1 MKPFIVIGLNFL
13 FYLILF
19 ILVKDVAYAVS
30 QAKISTITSSGL
42 SFFWD
47 KVDLSKLSHVLYTS
61 IIIIGIINAL
71 VYKLLPTWKKYIKF
85 ITLKFNVNALS
96 SPTCTSVLHFF
107 VFAVGIYFSVISSAL
122 NDWVSKD
129 VLITQG
135 ASSLFSIVI
144 AGFALSILVFM
155 LNQTAIGKKKVLEDK
170 NNQDTYSDKIEE
182 LQQAI
187 RLAPPNGFAK
197 LLADYVDVAD
207 DFVQAVHQKS
217 SQLKTARSYASKLI
231 DVNNRE
237 IYQGI
242 EKLHNKID
250 KTVINEK
257 KEEIQENIRDLESG
271 QEVTAS
277 HIRAI
282 LAAYSRLA
290 AQFDGI
296 NPSQHNI
303 YRANLMLKYNI
314 SDKQIKQSDV
324 FRYVPSIL
332 KGNESNSIKH
342 YLTLHQEH
350 SIKIFRD
357 KERISEH
364 DGSKLVPIKFEP
376 DEDIRTFS
384 LPFFLGEDKKHYNCF
399 GAPRAVV
406 EVKHQIINDTQEEI
420 ENWNS
425 QKVSPTE
432 LVEEAK
438 GHFNRRDIAK
448 SIISIPI
455 MNSRYDELHNSST
468 YVMGVVNIY
477 RDKPDLMMGNASKQQ
492 QFVHITT
499 PLNFAL
505 SKIVAHDMVY
515 RYNVNLLKDI
525 LDFADLD
532 SENRITTLRSA

>member
-1 MKPFIVIGLNFL
+1 M
-13 FYLILF
+13 
-19 ILVKDVAYAVS
+19 
-30 QAKISTITSSGL
+30 
-42 SFFWD
+42 
-47 KVDLSKLSHVLYTS
+47 
-61 IIIIGIINAL
+61 
-71 VYKLLPTWKKYIKF
+71 
-85 ITLKFNVNALS
+85 S
-96 SPTCTSVLHFF
+96 SPTCTSILHFS

-122 NDWVSKD
+122 NRWVSKD
-129 VLITQG
+129 ELLTQG
-135 ASSLFSIVI
+135 ASSLFSTVV
-144 AGFALSILVFM
+144 AGFALSILIFV
-155 LNQTAIGKKKVLEDK
+155 LNQTAIGKKKTLEDK
-170 NNQDTYSDKIEE
+170 NNQDTYREKIEE

-207 DFVQAVHQKS
+207 DFVQAVLQKS
-217 SQLKTARSYASKLI
+217 SRLQTARSYASKL
-231 DVNNRE
+231 VGVESRE

-242 EKLHNKID
+242 EKLHHKID
-250 KTVINEK
+250 KTAINEK
-257 KEEIQENIRDLESG
+257 KEEIKKIIRTLESG

-296 NPSQHNI
+296 KPSGDNI

-332 KGNESNSIKH
+332 KGNESSSIKH

-350 SIKIFRD
+350 SIKIFKE

-364 DGSKLVPIKFEP
+364 DGSKLVPLAFEA
-376 DEDIRTFS
+376 DEDISTFS
-384 LPFFLGEDKKHYNCF
+384 LPFFLGKDKKHYNCF

-406 EVKHQIINDTQEEI
+406 EVKHQIINDTQKEI
-420 ENWNS
+420 ENWS
-425 QKVSPTE
+425 RQQVSPTE

-438 GHFNRRDIAK
+438 EHFNRRDIAK

-455 MNSRYDELHNSST
+455 MNSRYDEVHNSSI

-515 RYNVNLLKDI
+515 RYNVNFLKDV
-525 LDFADLD
+525 LDFVNQD
-532 SENRITTLRSA
+532 SEDCITQGVPDG

>member
-1 MKPFIVIGLNFL
+1 M
-13 FYLILF
+13 
-19 ILVKDVAYAVS
+19 
-30 QAKISTITSSGL
+30 
-42 SFFWD
+42 
-47 KVDLSKLSHVLYTS
+47 
-61 IIIIGIINAL
+61 
-71 VYKLLPTWKKYIKF
+71 
-85 ITLKFNVNALS
+85 S
-96 SPTCTSVLHFF
+96 SPTCTSILHFS

-122 NDWVSKD
+122 NGWVSKD
-129 VLITQG
+129 ELLTQG
-135 ASSLFSIVI
+135 GSSFFSTVV
-144 AGFALSILVFM
+144 AGLVLSILIFV
-155 LNQTAIGKKKVLEDK
+155 LNQTAIGKKKTLEDK
-170 NNQDTYSDKIEE
+170 NNQDTYREKIEE

-187 RLAPPNGFAK
+187 RLAPATGFAK

-207 DFVQAVHQKS
+207 DFVQAVLKKS
-217 SQLKTARSYASKLI
+217 SQLQTSRSYASKLI
-231 DVNNRE
+231 GVESRE

-242 EKLHNKID
+242 EKLHHKID
-250 KTVINEK
+250 KAAINEK
-257 KEEIQENIRDLESG
+257 KEEIKNIIRTLESG

-296 NPSQHNI
+296 KPSRDNI

-332 KGNESNSIKH
+332 KGNEGSSIKH

-350 SIKIFRD
+350 SIKIFKE
-357 KERISEH
+357 KERISEY
-364 DGSKLVPIKFEP
+364 DGSKLVPLAFEP
-376 DEDIRTFS
+376 DEDISTFS

-406 EVKHQIINDTQEEI
+406 EVKHQIINDTQKEI
-420 ENWNS
+420 ENWS
-425 QKVSPTE
+425 RQQVSPTE

-438 GHFNRRDIAK
+438 KHFNRRDIAK

-455 MNSRYDELHNSST
+455 MNSRYDEVHNSSI

-515 RYNVNLLKDI
+515 RYNVNFLKDV
-525 LDFADLD
+525 LDFANQD
-532 SENRITTLRSA
+532 SEDCITQGVPDG

>member
-1 MKPFIVIGLNFL
+1 MKPFIVIGLNLL

-71 VYKLLPTWKKYIKF
+71 VYKLRPTWKKYIKF
-85 ITLKFNVNALS
+85 ITLKFNVNTLS

-170 NNQDTYSDKIEE
+170 NNQDTYSEKIEE

-231 DVNNRE
+231 DVNKRE

-242 EKLHNKID
+242 EKLYNKID

-376 DEDIRTFS
+376 DEDIGTFS

-455 MNSRYDELHNSST
+455 MNSRYDEVHNSST

>member
-1 MKPFIVIGLNFL
+1 MKLLATFLNFL
-13 FYLILF
+13 FYITLF
-19 ILVKDVAYAVS
+19 FLVKDIAYSVS
-30 QAKISTITSSGL
+30 QTKISTITNSGL
-42 SFFWD
+42 SFFWG
-47 KVDLSKLSHVLYTS
+47 KVDFSRLSHVLYAGAL
-61 IIIIGIINAL
+61 IVGVINAL
-71 VYKLLPTWKKYIKF
+71 VYKLRPAWKKHIKF
-85 ITLKFNVNALS
+85 IALKFNVNVLS
-96 SPTCTSVLHFF
+96 SPTCTSVLHFS
-107 VFAVGIYFSVISSAL
+107 VFAVGIYFSVISSSL
-122 NDWVSKD
+122 NDWVSND
-129 VLITQG
+129 LLMTQG
-135 ASSLFSIVI
+135 TSSLFSTVV
-144 AGFALSILVFM
+144 AGFALSIVVFL
-155 LNQTAIGKKKVLEDK
+155 LNQTAIGKKKALEDK
-170 NNQDTYSDKIEE
+170 NNQDTYREKIEE

-207 DFVQAVHQKS
+207 DFVQAVHQTS
-217 SQLKTARSYASKLI
+217 SQLQSARLYASSLI
-231 DVNNRE
+231 GVESRE

-242 EKLHNKID
+242 DKLHTKID
-250 KTVINEK
+250 KDVINEK
-257 KEEIQENIRDLESG
+257 KEEIQETIKTLESG
-271 QEVTAS
+271 QKVIAA

-296 NPSQHNI
+296 KPSQHNI

-314 SDKQIKQSDV
+314 SDKQIKPDDV

-332 KGNESNSIKH
+332 KGDESNNIKH
-342 YLTLHQEH
+342 YLTLHKEH
-350 SIKIFRD
+350 SIKIFKE
-357 KERISEH
+357 KERISKR
-364 DGSKLVPIKFEP
+364 DDLKIVPLEFAP
-376 DEDIRTFS
+376 DEDISTFS

-420 ENWNS
+420 ENWSN
-425 QKVSPTE
+425 QQVSPTE
-432 LVEEAK
+432 LIEEAK
-438 GHFNRRDIAK
+438 QHFNRRDIAK

-455 MNSRYDELHNSST
+455 MNSRYDEVHNSST

-515 RYNVNLLKDI
+515 RYNVNFLKDV
-525 LDFADLD
+525 LDFA
-532 SENRITTLRSA
+532 SIENKDCITPLRSA